1 MPFFLSKKT
10 EVLPLILTTGLLIL
24 LAGICS
30 AEEPESTI
38 SPAPADPREVFR
50 LAGVSSFT
58 KGALSNIVIR
68 GYQRENLMI
77 TFDGAP
83 YFGATPFRIDAP
95 PFLLQNTDIST
106 IIVTKGP
113 YNLAYPGAAGGS
125 VEVVSPANPPKLS
138 GKTSFSYGSYDVT
151 EGRAFVSV
159 GNERADFGAGYLGRY
174 SGVPEAGN
182 GVSLLRTTYPGRNNN
197 YRSGSEEQ
205 PMYRIDSFW
214 LKGGLNLS
222 KDSRM
227 ELSYAFLQGTDIKVP
242 TMNFDVSDEQVH
254 RLNGRLT
261 VRNISPLIREISLQG
276 WWSRARTLLDD
287 RLRLSSDPTNAVQS
301 TTSLTT
307 AYRNALLLNQRP
319 YAMSNRFV
327 VDTTGARLVAT
338 IAPGAGELRKGV
350 DFYQRTWSGSYSSLL
365 NFGTSATP
373 DYRYNDNRNTV
384 AIPDVTTR
392 NIGLFGLY
400 ELPLT
405 DTLRTVLSVRGDV
418 SRVDA
423 EGLVPGRIANF
434 YQPYYPG
441 QVIPYS
447 RDFADWGANAQLFWK
462 LRPDLELFLK
472 AGRASRIPDGHE
484 LYVGQNR
491 QGSNLLGNP
500 FLRQTVVHQVDAGV
514 TWVSGR
520 HHAELTTFYSQATD
534 FILPVSRPDPDGT
547 NPLTPARSTTNLNA
561 TIWGVEFDGTL
572 QLPAYCKL
580 SGMVAYSE
588 GRNRT
593 SGRPL
598 AEIPPLRG
606 RLALQYDDR
615 RFFAGIS
622 QTLVAR
628 QNRFDATL
636 NETSMPGYCVTDLH
650 LGTRYNG
657 FTITAAVNNLFDSS
671 YVQPLSYQRDPLTMA
686 VRIPESG
693 RNFAL
698 SASYRF

>member
-1 MPFFLSKKT
+1 MPFFLSKNA
-10 EVLPLILTTGLLIL
+10 EALPLGLTTGLLIL

-30 AEEPESTI
+30 AEEPSSTL

-50 LAGVSSFT
+50 LAGVNSFT

-95 PFLLQNTDIST
+95 PFLLQNTPVSQ

-113 YNLAYPGAAGGS
+113 YNLAYPGALGGS
-125 VEVVSPANPPKLS
+125 IEILSPENSRKPSARAS
-138 GKTSFSYGSYDVT
+138 ISYGSYDAVD
-151 EGRAFVSV
+151 GRVSV
-159 GNERADFGAGYLGRY
+159 SAGSEQADFSAGYIGRY

-197 YRSGSEEQ
+197 YRSGSEEL

-214 LKGGLNLS
+214 LKGGLNLT
-222 KDSRM
+222 KDNRV
-227 ELSYAFLQGTDIKVP
+227 ELSYGFLQGTDIKVP
-242 TMNFDVSDEQVH
+242 TLNFDVSDEQVH
-254 RLNGRLT
+254 RLDGRL
-261 VRNISPLIREISLQG
+261 RLQNISTRVREISLQG

-287 RLRLSSDPTNAVQS
+287 SLRVSSDPYNAVQS

-327 VDTTGARLVAT
+327 VDTTGGRITAK
-338 IAPGAGELRKGV
+338 IALGSGELKNGI
-350 DFYQRTWSGSYSSLL
+350 DFYQRNWNGSYASLL
-365 NFGTSATP
+365 NFGTSAVP
-373 DYRYNDNRNTV
+373 NYQYNDAHNAV

-392 NIGLFGLY
+392 NIGLFGIY
-400 ELPLT
+400 EVPLA
-405 DTLRTVLSVRGDV
+405 DRLRAVLSVRGDI

-423 EGLVPGRIANF
+423 DGLVPGRVANF

-441 QVIPYS
+441 QAIPYG

-472 AGRASRIPDGHE
+472 GGRATRIPDGHE

-514 TWVSGR
+514 TWLSGR

-534 FILPVSRPDPDGT
+534 FILPVSRPDPDGS
-547 NPLTPARSTTNLNA
+547 NPLSPARSTTNLNA

-572 QLPAYCKL
+572 QLPADFKL

-588 GRNRT
+588 GRNQT

-636 NETSMPGYCVTDLH
+636 NETSMPGYCVTDLN
-650 LGTRYNG
+650 LGTRNKG
-657 FTITAAVNNLFDSS
+657 FTITAAINNLFDSS

-686 VRIPESG
+686 VRIPENG
-693 RNFAL
+693 RNFTL